1 MIKPLTTDKINAAVS
16 AFSEYVDKIQEII
29 SKLNTDC
36 SAKSIR
42 TLFNSRIPAILNGKT
57 TEFLEKIVPVSIRK
71 EAGIFFT
78 GTSLAENVAIRLS
91 DSLSRGS
98 TIFDPAC
105 GAGNLLIG
113 CARYLPRGNTL
124 METLSIWD
132 KKIAGCD
139 LHPSFIHA
147 AKLRLILLAAT
158 YHALE
163 DITPLPDPNSVL
175 KQLIIKDSLQNQQ
188 KLSSAGCIVVN
199 PPFGHTVAPKDC
211 LWSNGKIQLAGL
223 FIAKLLQNAPDGQ
236 RIVAILPDV
245 LRSGTRYKRW
255 RQMVIQNC
263 YSLNIETVG
272 KFDNQTDV
280 DVFILDGVKGKTTT
294 LGIVDW
300 NLTESSNPSDP
311 KIRDYFDVHV
321 GTVVP
326 HRHSESGES
335 YPYIHARSIKDW
347 KTVNGIGE
355 RRKFLGYVFNPP
367 FVVVRRTSSPSDK
380 HRCIGAIIN
389 EKTSVAVENHL
400 IVLLPKDKS
409 FKTCQKLVSVLD
421 SPFVTDWLNSR
432 IRCRHLTV
440 SAFREIPLITHF
452 ERLS

>member
-1 MIKPLTTDKINAAVS
+1 MRPLTTDKINAAVS
-16 AFSEYVDKIQEII
+16 AFSEYADQLQGII
-29 SKLNTDC
+29 SELNADY
-36 SAKSIR
+36 SAESIR
-42 TLFNSRIPAILNGKT
+42 NFFNSQIPAILNGKT
-57 TEFLEKIVPVSIRK
+57 TEFLEKLVPVSVRK

-78 GTSLAENVAIRLS
+78 GTSLSEKVAFRLS

-98 TIFDPAC
+98 TIVDPAC

-124 METLSIWD
+124 TETLSIWSE
-132 KKIAGCD
+132 KIAGYE

-158 YHALE
+158 YHKIE
-163 DITPLPDPNSVL
+163 NRTQLPDPNSVF
-175 KQLIIKDSLQNQQ
+175 KGLIIENSLQNQRQ
-188 KLSSAGCIVVN
+188 LSSAGCIVVN
-199 PPFGHTVAPKDC
+199 PPFGHIIAPKDC

-255 RQMVIQNC
+255 REMVMQNC
-263 YSLNIETVG
+263 HSLDIEISG

-294 LGIVDW
+294 LSIIDW
-300 NLTESSNPSDP
+300 DLTESSNSSAP

-321 GTVVP
+321 GPVVP

-335 YPYIHARSIKDW
+335 YPYVHAQSTKDW
-347 KTVNGIGE
+347 KTINGIGE
-355 RRKFLGYVFNPP
+355 RRKFLGRVFNPP

-389 EKTSVAVENHL
+389 EKTPVAVENHL

-409 FKTCQKLVSVLD
+409 FKTCQKLVSVLN

-432 IRCRHLTV
+432 IRCRHFTV
-440 SAFREIPLITHF
+440 FAFREIPLITQF